1 MGEDNSL
8 ADNVLTRNEINKN
21 GEVPVRV
28 YLPQGLEEGDVYRYT
43 LTEDKKV
50 LRLIIHLLKQR

>member
-1 MGEDNSL
+1 MIWASDNSL

-28 YLPQGLEEGDVYRYT
+28 YLPQGLEEGDKFIVT
-43 LTEDKKV
+43 P
-50 LRLIIHLLKQR
+50 